1 MMKLL
6 TAITLFGL
14 LSVQIFAAGDGWQTN
29 LESAKKI
36 AAKENKPILID
47 FSGSD
52 WCGWCIKLDKEVF
65 SETAFKDYAKDN
77 LVLVLLDF
85 PRKKQIDATTKAIN
99 EELMEKYGVKGFP
112 TVILIDSNG
121 KLIAQTG
128 YRKGGA
134 AAYVAHLKELL
145 AKDRK

>member
-1 MMKLL
+1 MKLL

-14 LSVQIFAAGDGWQTN
+14 LSVQIFAAGEGWHTN

-99 EELMEKYGVKGFP
+99 KELMENYGVKGFP

-145 AKDRK
+145 AKDKK